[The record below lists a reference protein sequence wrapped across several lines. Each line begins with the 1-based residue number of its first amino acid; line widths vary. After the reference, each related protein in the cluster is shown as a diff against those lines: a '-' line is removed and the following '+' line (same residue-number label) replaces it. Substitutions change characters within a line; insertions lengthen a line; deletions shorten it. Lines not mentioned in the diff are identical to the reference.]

1 MYKLLTING
10 YQLPDPE
17 GSYSLN
23 IDADVNEYKTED
35 GSRYIEVIRE
45 RVASSSVSFKG
56 LTAEQVETICS
67 KITTVSTVKIY
78 DATLDTAREIE
89 AYISKVKTDKVTHR
103 NGLSV
108 WKLSFNIEEL

>member
-10 YQLPDPE
+10 YELPDPE

-23 IDADVNEYKTED
+23 IDSKVNEYETED
-35 GSRYIEVIRE
+35 GSTYIEVIRD
-45 RVASSSVSFKG
+45 RVASSSVSYIG
-56 LTAEQVETICS
+56 LTAEQIEAIYENIKPVS
-67 KITTVSTVKIY
+67 KVKMYTSVI
-78 DATLDTAREIE
+78 DNVREFD

-103 NGLSV
+103 NGISV